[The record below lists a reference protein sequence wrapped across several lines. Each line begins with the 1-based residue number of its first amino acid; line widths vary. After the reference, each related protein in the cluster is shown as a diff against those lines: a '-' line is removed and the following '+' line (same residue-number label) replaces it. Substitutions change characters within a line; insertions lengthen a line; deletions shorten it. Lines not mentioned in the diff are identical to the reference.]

1 MIQLRHLVSCLQW
14 QRTQKE
20 SCGKSSKEE
29 KKIASFA
36 LTCSVYCI
44 WLNPRSCI
52 NFEIN
57 TFFPLLKYKRL
68 HQMEGHFVYLLINHK
83 VLHLVPLTSI
93 VGFKKKKKKLIQ
105 VRQLQRPRH
114 AVPFALFQK
123 RLMWLGWRQIWSVLI
138 FHGLL
143 HLEVTNPVK
152 SPLVPAIHHKMDW
165 RTDFSQ
171 KSTVGCLEYW

>member
-1 MIQLRHLVSCLQW
+1 MLPINLLLRTNSHLHDPAKTFSCLQW

-83 VLHLVPLTSI
+83 VLNLVPLTSI
-93 VGFKKKKKKLIQ
+93 VGFKKKKKTAYSGQTIAKTKTCFSLCFIPEKTN
-105 VRQLQRPRH
+105 VIRMKTDLVCPYF
-114 AVPFALFQK
+114 PWFASF
-123 RLMWLGWRQIWSVLI
+123 G
-138 FHGLL
+138 G
-143 HLEVTNPVK
+143 N
-152 SPLVPAIHHKMDW
+152 
-165 RTDFSQ
+165 
-171 KSTVGCLEYW
+171 